1 MAVSNK
7 NKMLAGIFF
16 VGMSFVCLTGVF
28 YFMINNQ
35 KAKAQETATLNEQI
49 TLLKTEKEAGERK
62 LAEIEKSLGK
72 SVRLENVLQAANQ
85 TLDPKEKDRREGYLW
100 VDRQGQS
107 WIITLGALNGVSI
120 GTRLTVYDGE
130 TKVGII
136 KVLTPLDV
144 ISYVQPLDDSVKG
157 LKDDYYRVVLEN

>member
-16 VGMSFVCLTGVF
+16 VGISFVCLTGVF
-28 YFMINNQ
+28 YFMINSQ

-100 VDRQGQS
+100 VDRQRQS
-107 WIITLGALNGVSI
+107 WSVTLGALNGVSI

-130 TKVGII
+130 IKVGII